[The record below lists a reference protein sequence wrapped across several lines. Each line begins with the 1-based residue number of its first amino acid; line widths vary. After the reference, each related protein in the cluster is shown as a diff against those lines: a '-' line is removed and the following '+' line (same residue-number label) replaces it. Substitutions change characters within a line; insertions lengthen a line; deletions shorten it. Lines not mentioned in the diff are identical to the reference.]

1 MKTSRRRRG
10 RRERRHGGAGAPGG
24 ARESLGL
31 GGDGAVDPRQ
41 DAAVQSTRDL
51 NTLADLIGAAAAAT
65 ATDNFKL
72 NLFPDTD
79 AGYGG
84 GGDSATIPT
93 ITISRKEAVSRAN
106 AGLVG
111 IMDEMRIEGG
121 AAPPLDDDDDLL
133 GLMDSA
139 N

>member
-1 MKTSRRRRG
+1 MDSAATAQSI
-10 RRERRHGGAGAPGG
+10 
-24 ARESLGL
+24 LGS
-31 GGDGAVDPRQ
+31 

-84 GGDSATIPT
+84 GDDSATIPT

-121 AAPPLDDDDDLL
+121 AAPPDDDDDLL

>member
-1 MKTSRRRRG
+1 M
-10 RRERRHGGAGAPGG
+10 
-24 ARESLGL
+24 
-31 GGDGAVDPRQ
+31 
-41 DAAVQSTRDL
+41 
-51 NTLADLIGAAAAAT
+51 
-65 ATDNFKL
+65 
-72 NLFPDTD
+72 
-79 AGYGG
+79 
-84 GGDSATIPT
+84 
-93 ITISRKEAVSRAN
+93 SRAN

>member
-1 MKTSRRRRG
+1 MGTSMQASFESAIRQG
-10 RRERRHGGAGAPGG
+10 SIPIPK
-24 ARESLGL
+24 ESLGL
-31 GGDGAVDPRQ
+31 QRE
-41 DAAVQSTRDL
+41 STRAL

-121 AAPPLDDDDDLL
+121 AAPPPDDDDDLL

>member
-1 MKTSRRRRG
+1 M
-10 RRERRHGGAGAPGG
+10 
-24 ARESLGL
+24 
-31 GGDGAVDPRQ
+31 
-41 DAAVQSTRDL
+41 QSTRDL

-121 AAPPLDDDDDLL
+121 APPPDDDDDLL